1 MEQEQTE
8 QERDTSF
15 TEDTDNADADYDNIR
30 TQINLEST
38 DQTIVDLNDFDF
50 TDVTR
55 RLAKNQQ
62 DKEVRK
68 EGAIQILRM
77 ITDENLGDYG
87 ISSRELFDGISEA
100 KFSNKGK
107 LTAVKFKGEDVKLTA
122 KGKINRS
129 ATVHNRE
136 ILKAIENANVEYNAS
151 INTVIDESAGSSMS
165 DVAAESVQESVVGS
179 LEDLVWDKYNEIS
192 QSDPD
197 KNIEREIKGI
207 LYVDENIDYDDLE
220 DPNQRTQY
228 DAKIAGLEVDIE
240 HWKDL
245 EQREQNNSNGGY

>member
-1 MEQEQTE
+1 M
-8 QERDTSF
+8 
-15 TEDTDNADADYDNIR
+15 
-30 TQINLEST
+30 
-38 DQTIVDLNDFDF
+38 DLNDFNF

-77 ITDENLGDYG
+77 IRNENLGDYG

-100 KFSNKGK
+100 KFSNRGK
-107 LTAVKFKGEDVKLTA
+107 LTAIKFKGQDVKLTA

-129 ATVHNRE
+129 ATVQNRE
-136 ILKAIENANVEYNAS
+136 ILKVIENAKVEYDAS
-151 INTVIDESAGSSMS
+151 IDAVVNESVGSSMS

-179 LEDLVWDKYNEIS
+179 LEDLVWSKYDEIS
-192 QSDPD
+192 QSDLD

-207 LYVDENIDYDDLE
+207 PYYDDLGNS
-220 DPNQRTQY
+220 NQRTLY
-228 DAKIAGLEVDIE
+228 DAKIAGLKVDIE

-245 EQREQNNSNGGY
+245 EQREQDPTKKLLYR